1 MTIFDTQEAADLKL
15 DATGKRWSVLLIKA
29 GWGSKGYYT
38 EEALKRDGPSVFAAG
53 TPIFLDHQ
61 TPEEREAKPF
71 GSVQNLAGELATD
84 AVWDEEQGGLVSE
97 VEIFDHEQSRVK
109 SLAKKV
115 GLSIRARTTAE
126 RGTVEGRSGR
136 IITGLVESRSVDLV
150 VRAGAGG
157 KFLDVLESDIDTEM
171 EEQQMDEVLE
181 AIGKLSERFDSV
193 DSRLTEIEESLV
205 ADAAVVEVEAPAAET
220 ETPAAEVAVLSAET
234 IQEIIANEVAKLKE
248 INAQESAELEGNE
261 ENADD
266 VEESATATIKQ
277 PRHWAVKENN

>member
-1 MTIFDTQEAADLKL
+1 MNNFDVQESADLKL

-38 EEALKRDGPSVFAAG
+38 EEALKRDGPTVFAAG

-109 SLAKKV
+109 ALAKKV

-181 AIGKLSERFDSV
+181 AIGKLSERFDAV

-205 ADAAVVEVEAPAAET
+205 AEAAVVEVEAPAAET
-220 ETPAAEVAVLSAET
+220 ETPAAEVAVLNAET

-248 INAQESAELEGNE
+248 INTQESAELEGNE
-261 ENADD
+261 ENVDD